1 MAMDR
6 PASPRPSGTG
16 SASAHALLRGLLK
29 TLPEA
34 QRDELDGLAR
44 LRDIAEGTALVR
56 EGERY
61 RTVGYILSGA
71 LGMQKTLPDG
81 RLHVIGLLVQ
91 HDMFGRLFD
100 GPSGFDLVAL
110 APAHLLEF
118 DRDAFESFVA
128 RHPEAQQLLLTRILD
143 EIDTAREWLLLMS
156 GHKVVERVAAFL
168 LILFRRAL
176 RQPGQAGDRRVR
188 IALPV
193 RRVDLAHYLGTRPES
208 LSRALHDLQR
218 AGAIHLV
225 DPNTF
230 EVIGLRALVDAAGS
244 DLLLSGA
251 GGEPRVAGPGGG

>member
-6 PASPRPSGTG
+6 SASHRSSGASP
-16 SASAHALLRGLLK
+16 ASAHALLQGLLEA
-29 TLPEA
+29 LPEA
-34 QRDELDGLAR
+34 QRAELEGMAR
-44 LRDIAEGTALVR
+44 LRNVGDGTALVR
-56 EGERY
+56 EGERHE
-61 RTVGYILSGA
+61 TVGYILSGA

-110 APAHLLEF
+110 APAEVIEF
-118 DRDAFESFVA
+118 EREAFEAFVA
-128 RHPEAQQLLLTRILD
+128 RHPEAQHLLLTRILD

-176 RQPGQAGDRRVR
+176 RQPGQKKTREIR
-188 IALPV
+188 IALPI

-218 AGAIHLV
+218 EGAIHLV
-225 DPNTF
+225 DPNTV
-230 EVIGLRALVDAAGS
+230 EVSSLHALVRAAGS
-244 DLLLSGA
+244 DLLLSG
-251 GGEPRVAGPGGG
+251 PGD

>member
-6 PASPRPSGTG
+6 PASPQPSGT
-16 SASAHALLRGLLK
+16 SPAAAQLLLEGLLQA
-29 TLPEA
+29 LPEA
-34 QRDELDGLAR
+34 QRAELEGMAR
-44 LRDIAEGTALVR
+44 LRDIGEGTSLVR
-56 EGERY
+56 EGERHE
-61 RTVGYILSGA
+61 TVGYILSGA

-110 APAHLLEF
+110 APAELIEF
-118 DRDAFESFVA
+118 DRDAFEAFVA
-128 RHPEAQQLLLTRILD
+128 RHPEAQHLLLTRILD

-176 RQPGQAGDRRVR
+176 RQPGQKKPRDIR
-188 IALPV
+188 IALPI

-218 AGAIHLV
+218 EGAIHLV
-225 DPNTF
+225 DPNTV
-230 EVIGLRALVDAAGS
+230 EVSSLRALVGAAGS
-244 DLLLSGA
+244 DLLLSG
-251 GGEPRVAGPGGG
+251 PGD